1 MSAIRI
7 RRGFDVPLPGRPDA
21 AEPRERLGVRR
32 VALLPPESHGIQVKM
47 LVQAEDPVRLGQ
59 GLFCD
64 RKDPE
69 AVYGSPAAGRVV
81 AVHRG
86 ARRAVLAVEI
96 EVSEGEADASPGTGQ
111 IDLDL
116 PSLDGITREQ
126 ALAGILA
133 MGLFPSL
140 RQRPYDT
147 VAHSKEVPGA
157 LFVTAMDTSPLA
169 PSPRKV
175 LAGREFDFQ
184 AGLRA
189 LSVLPG
195 GKTFVCTSTAED
207 WTDCLTREVEHR
219 TFEGPHPAGN
229 AGVHIHELYP
239 VGASRKAW
247 HIGYQDV
254 ADIGAAFRT
263 GVIPSTRII
272 SIGGPACTEPQ
283 LIRTRRGAAIAELC
297 GDLTQAEEPRF
308 VSGSAL
314 SGTTAEPGTPSGFLG
329 RFVNQVTVLEDRT
342 RRELL
347 SWALPVAKRHT
358 LTNTLLDK
366 FLGRPLRFDTDTNGS
381 HRAIVPIGSWEQ
393 VMPMDILAT
402 QLIKAL
408 ASNDLE
414 SAEKLGALELAEED
428 LALCEYVDPSKTQ
441 ITHMLREM
449 LTRIQKEG

>member
-47 LVQAEDPVRLGQ
+47 LVQAEDRVRLGQ

-96 EVSEGEADASPGTGQ
+96 EVEEGGGEEAQ
-111 IDLDL
+111 VDLEIPKLDDL
-116 PSLDGITREQ
+116 TRED
-126 ALAGILA
+126 ALEAIRS
-133 MGLFPSL
+133 MGFFPSL
-140 RQRPYDT
+140 RQRPFDT
-147 VAHSKEVPGA
+147 VARSTEVPGA
-157 LFVTAMDTSPLA
+157 LFVTAMDTHPLA
-169 PSPRKV
+169 PAPRKM

-189 LSVLPG
+189 LSTLPE

-219 TFEGPHPAGN
+219 TFLGPHPAGN

-239 VGASRKAW
+239 VGATRKAW

-254 ADIGAAFRT
+254 ADIGAVFRT
-263 GVIPSTRII
+263 GKIPTARVVSV
-272 SIGGPACTEPQ
+272 GGPACTEPQ
-283 LIRTRRGAAIAELC
+283 LLRTRRGAAIAELC

-308 VSGSAL
+308 ISGSAL

-329 RFVNQVTVLEDRT
+329 RFANQVTVLEDRT

-414 SAEKLGALELAEED
+414 AAEKLGALELAEED
-428 LALCEYVDPSKTQ
+428 LALCEYVDPSKTR
-441 ITHMLREM
+441 ITQMLREM